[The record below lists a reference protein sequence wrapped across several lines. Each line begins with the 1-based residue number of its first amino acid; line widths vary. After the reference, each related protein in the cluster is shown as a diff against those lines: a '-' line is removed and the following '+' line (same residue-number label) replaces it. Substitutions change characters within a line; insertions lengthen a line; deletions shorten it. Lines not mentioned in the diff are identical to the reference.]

1 MSSEHGFPSRMED
14 GVDDFPSLAR
24 TIGTNIQKISQNTS
38 KIQRM
43 VNQLGT
49 TQDTAEHIEC
59 LRQLQQ
65 QTNQLAKETNQRL
78 KELSS
83 LPAAQSEQRQRKLQR
98 DRLASEFSTA
108 LNNFQAMQRKAA
120 EKEKES
126 VARARANSRLLQPGG
141 IFDEGSKDTQLVD
154 FGPESDR
161 QIQSQDETVGV
172 TAQDLEEL
180 KEREG
185 AIMQLEADI
194 VDVNQIFKDLG
205 TMIHEQ
211 GDIIDSIEA
220 NVETAETSVQQA
232 NRELRAASRHQSAS
246 RKKICLLLL
255 VLAVA
260 ALVLGIVI
268 WLSTRK

>member
-1 MSSEHGFPSRMED
+1 M
-14 GVDDFPSLAR
+14 DDFPSLAR

>member
-1 MSSEHGFPSRMED
+1 
-14 GVDDFPSLAR
+14 
-24 TIGTNIQKISQNTS
+24 
-38 KIQRM
+38 
-43 VNQLGT
+43 
-49 TQDTAEHIEC
+49 
-59 LRQLQQ
+59 
-65 QTNQLAKETNQRL
+65 RL

-83 LPAAQSEQRQRKLQR
+83 LPAAQSEQRKLQR

-126 VARARANSRLLQPGG
+126 VARARANSRLLQP
-141 IFDEGSKDTQLVD
+141 VRD
-154 FGPESDR
+154 FSPVLL
-161 QIQSQDETVGV
+161 QDETVGV